1 MSIAGFA
8 TIMQLK
14 FHLFIFA
21 SRSTDME
28 WIFSLTEIET
38 VARQWWSMTDGY
50 TVFAFHGQM
59 GAGKTTFINYLC
71 QAKAVKDTIGSPTFS
86 LVNEYQTGDGYAQT
100 IYHIDLYRLQ
110 DEAEAIGAGM
120 EEYLY
125 SGAICFVEWPEKAPG
140 IFPSGTVH
148 VYIEELDNT
157 MRRLK
162 IEIPAGN

>member
-1 MSIAGFA
+1 LNRFHIANLPILPILSIAGFA

-21 SRSTDME
+21 SRIADME

-38 VARQWWSMTDGY
+38 VAREWWLETG
-50 TVFAFHGQM
+50 G
-59 GAGKTTFINYLC
+59 YLC

-86 LVNEYQTGDGYAQT
+86 LVNEYQTGDGDAQT

-110 DEAEAIGAGM
+110 DEAEAIQAGM

-140 IFPSGTVH
+140 ILPPGTVH
-148 VYIEELDNT
+148 TYIEVLNTT